1 MAQSH
6 PQSQPLDSVNLALR
20 DTDTAAPAPPWEVE
34 DMIED
39 AVALGQRT
47 TSTVGLGGELT
58 ARKQRSLW
66 TDAWRRLRR
75 NKLAV
80 VGLFIVAAFSLI
92 AILAAAVAPYGQ

>member
-1 MAQSH
+1 MLSR
-6 PQSQPLDSVNLALR
+6 S
-20 DTDTAAPAPPWEVE
+20 TDTAAPAPPWQVE

-39 AVALGQRT
+39 AVAPGQRDT
-47 TSTVGLGGELT
+47 PTVGLGGELT

-80 VGLFIVAAFSLI
+80 VGLVVVVTFSLI
-92 AILAAAVAPYGQ
+92 AIFAPADRALWPG